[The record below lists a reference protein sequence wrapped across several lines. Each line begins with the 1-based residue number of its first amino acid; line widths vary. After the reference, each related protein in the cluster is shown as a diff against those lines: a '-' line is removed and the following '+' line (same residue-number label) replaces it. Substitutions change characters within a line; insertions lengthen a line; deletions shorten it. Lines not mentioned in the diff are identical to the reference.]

1 MYQLSF
7 GCEINKIEQ
16 NIASVTI
23 NDGVEIDLDMIT
35 EFDQCLEQ
43 IFSGPY
49 GLLID
54 KRHHYTYSYE
64 AQLCMASSPNLI
76 ATAVVGHAPVEPKLP
91 PAFYTVRQVDRLNTR
106 VFRGQPQGNALAIT
120 WLKYQL
126 AKAQPTFN

>member
-7 GCEINKIEQ
+7 GCTIDKIDQ

-35 EFDQCLEQ
+35 EFDACLEN
-43 IFSGPY
+43 IFTGPY

-54 KRHHYTYSYE
+54 KRYRYTYSYE
-64 AQLCMASSPNLI
+64 AQLCMASSPNLV
-76 ATAVVGHAPVEPKLP
+76 ATAVVGHPPITAALP
-91 PAFYTVRQVDRLNTR
+91 PAFYTVRQVDKINTR
-106 VFRGQPQGNALAIT
+106 LFNAHPTGNALAIT

-126 AKAQPTFN
+126 AKAQDIA